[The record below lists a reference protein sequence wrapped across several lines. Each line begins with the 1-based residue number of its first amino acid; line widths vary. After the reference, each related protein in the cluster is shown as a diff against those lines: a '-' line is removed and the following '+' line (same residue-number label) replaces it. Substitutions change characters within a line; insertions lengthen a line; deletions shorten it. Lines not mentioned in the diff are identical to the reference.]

1 MFGHMVRD
9 ARRRAPHHED
19 QSSHRIKKS
28 GTEADRP
35 TVPGGRGGPGARSG
49 GGWRGAFPKPKNS
62 RNAGV
67 PDWTGRSLFAGF
79 GGPPGAA
86 TVPSGE
92 VDATGVSPLACSRP
106 TSRRGQ
112 TKSSARPAG
121 GASGSPLTSV
131 RAASAS
137 TAAGRDPGPPS
148 NWSVPTEDAT
158 SGRIGPASGRGAGWP
173 GTALASGVAGS
184 VGSAIGDRGPP
195 SNWSVPTE
203 DATSGRIGPASGR
216 GAGWPG
222 TALASGV
229 AGSVGSA
236 IGAERAA
243 KSRVISRST

>member
-1 MFGHMVRD
+1 MTFLRIVISLYLFCAHDLFGKPVATFPDHALARHSGGARKREPGISYLQVLDSGSPRRCLARND
-9 ARRRAPHHED
+9 AH
-19 QSSHRIKKS
+19 HRIKKS

-62 RNAGV
+62 RNAGL
-67 PDWTGRSLFAGF
+67 PDWTGRSFFAGF

-137 TAAGRDPGPPS
+137 TAAGREPGPPS

-184 VGSAIGDRGPP
+184 VGSA
-195 SNWSVPTE
+195 
-203 DATSGRIGPASGR
+203 
-216 GAGWPG
+216 
-222 TALASGV
+222 SGV
-229 AGSVGSA
+229 
-236 IGAERAA
+236 ERDA
-243 KSRVISRST
+243 SRRVISRST